1 MVIGYL
7 DIETAFSGDVTVFG
21 LLRAD
26 RGVLQ
31 LVGDAITAEAIRD
44 ALDGLGA
51 LCTYHGE
58 GFDLP
63 VLSRRYGLDL
73 FADYRSLD
81 LGLECRSRRLRG
93 GLKAV
98 EERLGIP
105 RRLRGVNGYDA
116 MLLWNDWVDGD
127 REALEKLLAYNR
139 EDVVNL
145 AALERRLSGD
155 LETPP
160 AVRTTVLGV

>member
-7 DIETAFSGDVTVFG
+7 DIETSFGGDVTVFG

-31 LVGDAITAEAIRD
+31 LVGGAVTAEAIRD
-44 ALDGLGA
+44 AVGGLDT

-63 VLSRRYGLDL
+63 VLSRSFGLDL
-73 FADYRSLD
+73 LAGYRSFD
-81 LGLECRSRRLRG
+81 LGMECRRRRLRG

-98 EERLGIP
+98 EERLAIP

-116 MLLWNDWVDGD
+116 MLLWDQWLDGD
-127 REALEKLLAYNR
+127 PEALETLLAYNR

-145 AALERRLSGD
+145 AALERRLRGD
-155 LETPP
+155 LEDPP
-160 AVRTTVLGV
+160 ATPTTILGV